1 MSDDEA
7 WNVCHNCVG
16 ESHLSNLI
24 KTGGTVGTCDYCDE
38 DGEECIPIEELADH
52 IEGAFARHYYQ
63 TSDQPDMYE
72 SMLLGDKE
80 LDYFW
85 ERHGEPV
92 LEAIADAASIESE
105 VAQDVLDILED
116 RHADRESAQMGE
128 ECEFDSESRY
138 EWRSVRDQDFA
149 YEWQAIERSLKSQSR
164 FFNQGAESFLSRLF
178 ANLDGRT
185 TRDGDPVVVAAGPAT
200 AHVSFFRARVFHK
213 SDELDD
219 AMMRPDLHLGPPPER
234 FARAGRMN
242 ANGISMFYGASDKG
256 VALAEVRPPVG
267 SRALVAE
274 FQILRQLR
282 LLDVTA
288 LQSVYVEGSV
298 FDPDYLEQLSLAK
311 FMGRL
316 SERITMPVMPDDEPT
331 EYLITQ
337 MIADY
342 LARQPAPALDG
353 ILFPS
358 VQSPGDH
365 RNVVLFNH
373 ASRVQHLEI
382 PEGTELSAHQFYSTE
397 DGDEPDYHVWEEA
410 PPTPEQK
417 AEPEDKFGLLAFI
430 NTPPTDPNE
439 DARDVTL
446 AVLTESIS
454 AHHVTGVAYA
464 TDDFEVSRR
473 RMEKREWKSQQ
484 PAPKLPINDADF

>member
-1 MSDDEA
+1 MPVDDDR
-7 WNVCHNCVG
+7 NICHNCVG
-16 ESHLSNLI
+16 EAYLSKLLETNGKVALCHYC
-24 KTGGTVGTCDYCDE
+24 GGA
-38 DGEECIPIEELADH
+38 EEKCIPIEELADH
-52 IEGAFARHYYQ
+52 IEGAFERHYYR

-72 SMLLGDKE
+72 SILLRDKE
-80 LDYFW
+80 IDYDW
-85 ERHGEPV
+85 DRHGEPV
-92 LEAIADAASIESE
+92 LEAIAEAASIEAQ
-105 VAQDVLDILED
+105 VAQDILDILEE
-116 RHADRESAQMGE
+116 RHADWESAQMGE
-128 ECEFDSESRY
+128 ECEFDSDSRY
-138 EWRSVRDQDFA
+138 EWKSARDHEFA
-149 YEWQAIERSLKSQSR
+149 FEWQAIERSLKSQSR
-164 FFNQGAESFLSRLF
+164 FFNQGAEAFLARLF

-185 TRDGDPVVVAAGPAT
+185 TRNGHPVVVAAGPDT
-200 AHVSFFRARVFHK
+200 AHASFFRARVFHK
-213 SDELDD
+213 SDDLDD
-219 AMMRPDLHLGPPPER
+219 AMMRPDLHMAPPPAR

-274 FQILRQLR
+274 FQIVHPLR

-316 SERITMPVMPDDEPT
+316 SERITTPVMPEDEPT

-342 LARQPAPALDG
+342 LARRPEPALDG

-365 RNVVLFNH
+365 RNVVLFHH
-373 ASRVQHLEI
+373 ASRVRSLDI
-382 PEGTELSAHQFYSTE
+382 PEDTELSARQYDTTE
-397 DGDEPDYHVWEEA
+397 DGDEPNYHVWEEVPPA
-410 PPTPEQK
+410 PEK
-417 AEPEDKFGLLAFI
+417 KEEPDDEFGFLAFT
-430 NTPPTDPNE
+430 NPRPLDPNE
-439 DARDVTL
+439 DVRETTL
-446 AVLTESIS
+446 AVMTNSIS
-454 AHHVTGVAYA
+454 AHHVTGVTFA

-473 RMEKREWKSQQ
+473 RMEKREWKF
-484 PAPKLPINDADF
+484 ARPKPGPLLELDI